1 MAAACEVNVLRCDSR
16 FLVKLNIGNFLS
28 AEHNWVFKTEVEQN
42 DEFVARTGLKEA
54 MLYIAE
60 ADVHFVSLLCGKSN
74 TVRVNLEISKS
85 FLANEVWPDHQV
97 VECLLATRLDEN
109 QLF

>member
-1 MAAACEVNVLRCDSR
+1 M
-16 FLVKLNIGNFLS
+16 K
-28 AEHNWVFKTEVEQN
+28 QN

-60 ADVHFVSLLCGKSN
+60 ADVHFVSLLCGKAN

-85 FLANEVWPDHQV
+85 FFANEIRPDHQV